1 MRDELEWPI
10 IAATADLCIAARL
23 VLEMRDFGLERD
35 YTPKKEEN
43 VIGNH
48 DGNFDVRAIERKG
61 ERKKERKRA

>member
-1 MRDELEWPI
+1 MREELEWPI
-10 IAATADLCIAARL
+10 IAATADPCIAARL

-48 DGNFDVRAIERKG
+48 DGN
-61 ERKKERKRA
+61 